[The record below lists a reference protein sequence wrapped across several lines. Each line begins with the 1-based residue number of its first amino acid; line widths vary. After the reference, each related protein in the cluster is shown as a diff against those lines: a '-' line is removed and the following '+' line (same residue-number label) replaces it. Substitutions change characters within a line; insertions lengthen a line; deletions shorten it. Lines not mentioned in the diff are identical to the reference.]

1 MRNYDLSVFFD
12 VSKGEEEA
20 KRLQDKLVSVVE
32 KSGGKIYNHENLGK
46 VALAGTFKKHS
57 QAYGARIQYATDNK
71 GLDALNKEYQ
81 INEGII
87 RQLNMRLEHV
97 VDEEK
102 IEELTK

>member
-20 KRLQDKLVSVVE
+20 KKLQQKLVTVIE
-32 KSGGKIYNHENLGK
+32 KSGGKIYTNEDLGK
-46 VALAGTFKKHS
+46 VSLASTFKKHS
-57 QAYGARIQYATDNK
+57 QAYGSRIQYATDNK

-87 RQLNMRLEHV
+87 RHLNMRLEHV

-102 IEELTK
+102 VEELTK